1 MSSKVTIHEV
11 ARLSGVSIKTVSR
24 VLNREPNVKNDTRTR
39 VQEAVSA
46 LNYRPNISARSL
58 AGSKAYLIGVFF
70 DNPSPAYV
78 TDVQLGAIARR
89 MADAGVNIEVQ
100 YSDHDHQLVL
110 VVDDLTAARAVAD
123 EWMRGS

>member
-1 MSSKVTIHEV
+1 MAYCWACRFPTLGEAVLNSKVTIHEV

-24 VLNREPNVKNDTRTR
+24 VLNREPNVKSDTRSR
-39 VQEAVSA
+39 VQEAVAA

-78 TDVQLGAIARR
+78 TDCLLYTSPSPR
-89 MADAGVNIEVQ
+89 D
-100 YSDHDHQLVL
+100 
-110 VVDDLTAARAVAD
+110 
-123 EWMRGS
+123 